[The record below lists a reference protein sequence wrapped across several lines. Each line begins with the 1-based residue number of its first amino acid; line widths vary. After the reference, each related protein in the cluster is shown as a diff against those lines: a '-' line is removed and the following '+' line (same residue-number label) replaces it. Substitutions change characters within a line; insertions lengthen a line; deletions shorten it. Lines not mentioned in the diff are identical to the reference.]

1 MLVIGFYQTLIMT
14 RLMVSILAEFL
25 LWPAF
30 LVWLHFL
37 WGKVDGLGGTDGGD
51 AAGIT
56 DGVSYQ

>member
-37 WGKVDGLGGTDGGD
+37 WGKVDGLGGTDGADG
-51 AAGIT
+51 AGIT